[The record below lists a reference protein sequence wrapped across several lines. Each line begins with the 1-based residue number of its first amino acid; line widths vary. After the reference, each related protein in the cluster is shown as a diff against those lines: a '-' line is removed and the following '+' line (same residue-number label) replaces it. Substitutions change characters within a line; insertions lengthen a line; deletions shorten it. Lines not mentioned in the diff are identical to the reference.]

1 MSALFS
7 IAHDRWDFRE
17 PLNLAFA
24 KRVFGGGTKC
34 PRVEILSEQKNGRQR
49 IKLAGLA
56 QMLFLC
62 GDFFESHRFVFPRE
76 AHELSSLHRIFK
88 IPPATMK
95 IVRCA
100 GLKDL
105 LARLM
110 PLSVFFSTRGTRGG
124 S

>member
-1 MSALFS
+1 MGQS
-7 IAHDRWDFRE
+7 H
-17 PLNLAFA
+17 LNL
-24 KRVFGGGTKC
+24 GTLAII
-34 PRVEILSEQKNGRQR
+34 VLWEAEGKN
-49 IKLAGLA
+49 L
-56 QMLFLC
+56 
-62 GDFFESHRFVFPRE
+62 
-76 AHELSSLHRIFK
+76 
-88 IPPATMK
+88 PATMK